1 MRNSAT
7 AELGGRRPSGRRTG
21 PSDTRD
27 AVLAAARRQFA
38 EIGYDRASLR
48 SIAAEARVDQKLV
61 AYFFGSKHALFVT
74 ATHLPFDAGAMITHV
89 LGGAPAERGHRLA
102 RRLVEMLDNP
112 ETGPRLIGL
121 VRAAAAEPEAARLLR
136 DLLGREIWVPA
147 AAAMDIGD
155 SALTVSQ
162 VATQLLGLVMT
173 RYVIRLEPLA
183 SLSAEAVVDLLAPTL
198 QLLLDAATHGGNDG
212 LS

>member
-1 MRNSAT
+1 MRKSVA
-7 AELGGRRPSGRRTG
+7 AELGRRRPSGRRTG
-21 PSDTRD
+21 TSGTRD

-74 ATHLPFDAGAMITHV
+74 ATHLPFDAGAMIAHV
-89 LGGAPAERGHRLA
+89 LAGAPAEHGNRLA
-102 RRLVEMLDNP
+102 HRLVEMLDNP
-112 ETGPRLIGL
+112 EAGPRLIGL

-136 DLLGREIWVPA
+136 DLLGREIWSPA
-147 AAAMDIGD
+147 AAAMDVGD
-155 SALTVSQ
+155 SALVVTQ
-162 VATQLLGLVMT
+162 VATQVLGLVMT

-183 SLSAEAVVDLLAPTL
+183 SMSGEAVVDLVAPTL
-198 QLLLDAATHGGNDG
+198 QRLFDGATQGGNHG